1 MSSIHTLMT
10 QPYHYTDVNTVRR
23 MSPSEQANPQL
34 RPDNKYLNRYM
45 EYPTLPKRPENREA
59 IREERTNYLTDYA
72 NEAPIVR
79 THNNAVMSGGDFWSG
94 LQHIVSGVVP
104 VVSKIL

>member
-10 QPYHYTDVNTVRR
+10 QPYHYEDKNSVRR
-23 MSPSEQANPQL
+23 LSPSEQANPQL
-34 RPDNKYLNRYM
+34 RPDNKFLKRYM
-45 EYPTLPKRPENREA
+45 EYPTLPKRRDNPQA

-79 THNNAVMSGGDFWSG
+79 SHNNAMIAGGDFWSG
-94 LQHIVSGVVP
+94 LENVVSGAVP
-104 VVSKIL
+104 IISKIL